1 MLNNCFFNINFFNFR
16 PESSRFLKMKFFIY
30 TLIAIAVGLI
40 IFNITL
46 LDFNNLLKGNSLVAL
61 IGIVAS
67 LCAVCILIIF
77 KLAKNIEEKTRNL

>member
-1 MLNNCFFNINFFNFR
+1 
-16 PESSRFLKMKFFIY
+16 MKFFIY
-30 TLIAIAVGLI
+30 TLIAIAIGLI

-46 LDFNNLLKGNSLVAL
+46 LDFDHLLEGNSLVAL

-77 KLAKNIEEKTRNL
+77 RLAKNIEEKTRNL

>member
-1 MLNNCFFNINFFNFR
+1 MRI
-16 PESSRFLKMKFFIY
+16 FIY
-30 TLIAIAVGLI
+30 TLLAIAVGLI

-46 LDFNNLLKGNSLVAL
+46 LDFENLLEGNSLVAL

-77 KLAKNIEEKTRNL
+77 RIAKNIDERTRN